1 VATFSPADI
10 LRVVLFVLVLLPFLG
25 FWAAGRLWSHP
36 HECPAPIRLEASS
49 YRTHEW
55 RTPSCVTCAW
65 APVRRIASAV
75 LAVLAITYLCLLVVA
90 LLS

>member
-1 VATFSPADI
+1 M
-10 LRVVLFVLVLLPFLG
+10 LFVLVLIPFLTLWG
-25 FWAAGRLWSHP
+25 AGRIRSPP

-55 RTPSCVTCAW
+55 QTPSCATCAW

-75 LAVLAITYLCLLVVA
+75 IAVLAIAYLCGLVVA